1 MVIPLADSY
10 CRVRESSD
18 GLVGANPIPLPCGL
32 FRKVTPGFGQRL
44 TLLFLKWI
52 FGFPIDQVSCLLELW
67 CRLIFPGKR
76 RAEMPIA
83 TNLGSGA
90 TLNLIDRLFG
100 GGVVLWLWQGA
111 IELV

>member
-1 MVIPLADSY
+1 
-10 CRVRESSD
+10 
-18 GLVGANPIPLPCGL
+18 
-32 FRKVTPGFGQRL
+32 
-44 TLLFLKWI
+44 
-52 FGFPIDQVSCLLELW
+52 
-67 CRLIFPGKR
+67 
-76 RAEMPIA
+76 MPIA